1 VPQQAFDENM
11 VTAPRERICEDERL
25 HQQWRLRCLL
35 FEDGLWRGVRRYGM
49 LEAVMDLS
57 ISSSRRKG
65 VDFVFGRSA
74 HCINIWPNGLI
85 SLVPETQHDLEEH
98 LSP

>member
-1 VPQQAFDENM
+1 
-11 VTAPRERICEDERL
+11 
-25 HQQWRLRCLL
+25 
-35 FEDGLWRGVRRYGM
+35 
-49 LEAVMDLS
+49 MDLS

-74 HCINIWPNGLI
+74 HCIDIWADALI
-85 SLVPETQHDLEEH
+85 RIMLTMQHDLEEH

>member
-1 VPQQAFDENM
+1 
-11 VTAPRERICEDERL
+11 
-25 HQQWRLRCLL
+25 
-35 FEDGLWRGVRRYGM
+35 M